1 MSINSKN
8 FKNFSRLEN
17 ILIIGNGGR
26 ENSLAWA
33 IQKNELIKKVYLIP
47 GNGGSER
54 INKCERIKIDVNK
67 KDELLEKLDSLK
79 IDLIVIGPEIP
90 LANGLADFLRKKNF
104 KVFGPNKDGA
114 KLEFSKSWAK
124 EFMQDANIP
133 TANFWKVNSLEEAK
147 RIIDSSSI
155 PLVVKADGL
164 ASGKGV
170 FIPDSKDECFC
181 AAESIFNGKFGNAGN
196 VIVLEEKIQG
206 PEVSVFALCD
216 GKRYTLLPTAQ
227 DHKRLNEKDQG
238 PNTGGMGAYSP
249 APLLTKDYL
258 DKIIKEIIEPT
269 INELNKRNID
279 YRGVIYF
286 GLMITK
292 SGPKVIEYNCR
303 FGDPECQT
311 IMPLMDQ
318 NFVFLLE
325 KCSMGSL
332 TGDEKINTSD
342 KVRGCVIAKSKGY
355 PHEYKTGF
363 EISIGKID
371 SNNCQIFDSGTSL
384 SKNGKLLTDGGRV
397 LSVVCQD
404 KDFDFVFEVFADLVT
419 FFSFFKGVS
428 VDTALLNR
436 IDFSLFRNLEIIGI
450 FK

>member
-8 FKNFSRLEN
+8 SKGSSTFKN

-33 IQKNELIKKVYLIP
+33 IQKNESIKKVYIIP
-47 GNGGSER
+47 GNAGTER
-54 INKCERIKIDVNK
+54 INKCERINININNK
-67 KDELLEKLDSLK
+67 TELVEKLNFLN
-79 IDLIVIGPEIP
+79 INLIVIGPEIP
-90 LANGLADFLRKKNF
+90 LANGLADFLRKKEF
-104 KVFGPNKDGA
+104 KVFGPGKDGA
-114 KLEFSKSWAK
+114 KLEYSKSWAK

-147 RIIDSSSI
+147 KIIYSSSI

-170 FIPDSKDECFC
+170 FIPDSKDECFK
-181 AAESIFNGKFGNAGN
+181 ATESILNGKFGNSGN
-196 VIVLEEKIQG
+196 LVVLEEKIQG

-216 GKRYTLLPTAQ
+216 GKRYVLLPSAQ
-227 DHKRLNEKDQG
+227 DHKRLNEKDRG

-249 APLLTKDYL
+249 TPLLTEDYL
-258 DKIIKEIIEPT
+258 ERIIKEIIEPT
-269 INELNKRNID
+269 INQLNKKNID

-318 NFVFLLE
+318 DFVFLLE
-325 KCSMGSL
+325 KCSMGNL
-332 TGDEKINTSD
+332 TGDEKIKNSE
-342 KVRGCVIAKSKGY
+342 KVSGCVIATSKGY
-355 PHEYKTGF
+355 PQEYKTGF
-363 EISIGKID
+363 PIKLGKID
-371 SNNCQIFDSGTSL
+371 NIDCQIFDSGTTFSEN
-384 SKNGKLLTDGGRV
+384 KELLTDGGRV
-397 LSVVCQD
+397 LSIVCQD
-404 KDFDFVFEVFADLVT
+404 EDFDAVFEKAYKNLKEISFDGMYYRNDIGHQVRKI
-419 FFSFFKGVS
+419 FSKES
-428 VDTALLNR
+428 
-436 IDFSLFRNLEIIGI
+436 
-450 FK
+450 

>member
-8 FKNFSRLEN
+8 SKDSNTSKN

-47 GNGGSER
+47 GNAGTER
-54 INKCERIKIDVNK
+54 INKCERIKIDINNK
-67 KDELLEKLDSLK
+67 IELVEKLNFLN

-90 LANGLADFLRKKNF
+90 LANGLADFLRKKEF
-104 KVFGPNKDGA
+104 KVFGPGQDGA
-114 KLEFSKSWAK
+114 KLEYSKSWAK

-133 TANFWKVNSLEEAK
+133 TAKFWKVNSLEKAK
-147 RIIDSSSI
+147 KIIYSSSF

-170 FIPDSKDECFC
+170 FIPDSKDECVK
-181 AAESIFNGKFGNAGN
+181 ATELILNGKFGNSGN
-196 VIVLEEKIQG
+196 LVVLEEKIQG

-216 GKRYTLLPTAQ
+216 GKKYVLLPTAQ
-227 DHKRLNEKDQG
+227 DHKRLNEKDKG

-249 APLLTKDYL
+249 TPLLTEDYL
-258 DKIIKEIIEPT
+258 ERIIKEIIEPT
-269 INELNKRNID
+269 IDQLNKKNID
-279 YRGVIYF
+279 YKGVIYF
-286 GLMITK
+286 GLMITN

-325 KCSMGSL
+325 KCSMGNL
-332 TGDEKINTSD
+332 TGDEKIKTSD
-342 KVRGCVIAKSKGY
+342 KVSGCVIATSKGY
-355 PHEYKTGF
+355 PQEYKTGF
-363 EISIGKID
+363 PIKLGNID
-371 SNNCQIFDSGTSL
+371 NIDCQIFDSGTTFSEN
-384 SKNGKLLTDGGRV
+384 KELLTDGGRV
-397 LSVVCQD
+397 LSIVCQD
-404 KDFDFVFEVFADLVT
+404 SDFDTVFEKAYKNLKEI
-419 FFSFFKGVS
+419 SFDGMYYRY
-428 VDTALLNR
+428 D
-436 IDFSLFRNLEIIGI
+436 IGHQVRKNFI
-450 FK
+450 KES